1 MLPVKPQHGFAGES
15 CWDIL
20 FLTQFVVF
28 FPLAFKNIKLSQK
41 PAWFAFSPLQ
51 GASWKSI
58 MLPAHKP
65 ASDLVIIEN
74 LSRTQR
80 EKKHRKQEVHSL
92 GHSLCALTAARGH
105 NQLLHLHHEIS
116 SIAARGSCR
125 AAVDTPD
132 SGHFPAME
140 ISDPLKNGD
149 HVAVPSLAVS
159 KARLG
164 GAWSHLG

>member
-1 MLPVKPQHGFAGES
+1 MNTPRPVHWHNPKS
-15 CWDIL
+15 CKTPVSDKGKAQNPISFWDASSETSAWL
-20 FLTQFVVF
+20 CWRKLLGYFVPNSVCCF

-58 MLPAHKP
+58 MLPAYKP

-92 GHSLCALTAARGH
+92 GYSLCALTAARGH

-132 SGHFPAME
+132 
-140 ISDPLKNGD
+140 
-149 HVAVPSLAVS
+149 
-159 KARLG
+159 
-164 GAWSHLG
+164 